1 MQAVD
6 DILEFIRREFTTEKE
21 SGFLRLKKVPD
32 TNVKRFLDY
41 FSTLVPQ
48 AQQALEEA
56 LPERALQIFF
66 FPPDGENR
74 TLRPDWN
81 ANAPFQQFAQA
92 MVWTAGPKYWGVRE
106 LKRWASP
113 NLHKIRGMSIDVPEE
128 IIRLGPTL
136 HPVKAPELRKRIKS
150 AFMQMF
156 SAKPRNEGGG
166 NWLYEGRLHDSVVTV
181 RIDYGGRSHQLRYEV
196 MVQAHAPAVVLKRLT
211 FESFLGAGFGWWNYI
226 TEENLDS
233 SIALLGEFVTY
244 LANLPSRLPVSYLRH
259 VVSAGTTER
268 GRPINEQ

>member
-1 MQAVD
+1 VQAVD

-56 LPERALQIFF
+56 LPERALYVFF

-156 SAKPRNEGGG
+156 
-166 NWLYEGRLHDSVVTV
+166 
-181 RIDYGGRSHQLRYEV
+181 
-196 MVQAHAPAVVLKRLT
+196 
-211 FESFLGAGFGWWNYI
+211 ESFLGAGFGWWNYI